1 MDTLTII
8 NDTVAVNFKGVTDVC
23 QSSVE
28 STGTNWCDVLIV
40 LIICICV
47 GIIAVRGISRY
58 YNNKK
63 EERDFL
69 TKKNAGQ
76 DNDNKKEGTKNEDAK
91 NEDAKNPSDNCDDI
105 TYNRELERQKRVLNL
120 MQEICTLS
128 QDPGSSK
135 DVKGKFND
143 DAANKLWDLY
153 QKIDSYHKSKVN
165 SSTNISEQ
173 QNG

>member
-1 MDTLTII
+1 MDTLTIVS
-8 NDTVAVNFKGVTDVC
+8 DTLAVNFKAVADVC
-23 QSSVE
+23 QPCIE
-28 STGTNWCDVLIV
+28 ETGTNLYDVLIV
-40 LIICICV
+40 LIICISV
-47 GIIAVRGISRY
+47 GYIAVRGISRY

-63 EERDFL
+63 EERVFL
-69 TKKNAGQ
+69 TLKNTVQ
-76 DNDNKKEGTKNEDAK
+76 DNDNKKEGTKNEEAK
-91 NEDAKNPSDNCDDI
+91 IPSENCDEVA
-105 TYNRELERQKRVLNL
+105 YNRELERQKRVLNL

-153 QKIDSYHKSKVN
+153 QKIDSYQKSKAN

>member
-23 QSSVE
+23 QSCVE
-28 STGTNWCDVLIV
+28 STGTNRCDVLIV

-91 NEDAKNPSDNCDDI
+91 NPSDNCDDI

-135 DVKGKFND
+135 DVKGKYND
-143 DAANKLWDLY
+143 GAANKLWDLY
-153 QKIDSYHKSKVN
+153 QKIDIYHKSKVN

>member
-8 NDTVAVNFKGVTDVC
+8 NDTVAVRLKAATHVC
-23 QSSVE
+23 QPCVE
-28 STGTNWCDVLIV
+28 NIDTNWCDVLIV
-40 LIICICV
+40 LTICISV
-47 GIIAVRGISRY
+47 VYIAVCGISKY

-69 TKKNAGQ
+69 TNKNAVQ
-76 DNDNKKEGTKNEDAK
+76 DNDNMKEGTKNE
-91 NEDAKNPSDNCDDI
+91 EAKNPSENCDEI
-105 TYNRELERQKRVLNL
+105 AYNRELERQKRVLNL

-143 DAANKLWDLY
+143 GAANKLWDLY
-153 QKIDSYHKSKVN
+153 QKIDGYHKSKVN
-165 SSTNISEQ
+165 SSTNINE
-173 QNG
+173 